1 MRTLHHRAARSI
13 DLPLLLPC
21 RCLASFC
28 CTSTIRV
35 CLGDGVELV
44 DLTARE
50 VGLGRVKAHLLS
62 NETIPH
68 GLRSVKSLE
77 GR

>member
-13 DLPLLLPC
+13 DLPLLLSC
-21 RCLASFC
+21 RSLASFC
-28 CTSTIRV
+28 CTSTIV

-44 DLTARE
+44 DLSVRE

-68 GLRSVKSLE
+68 GLRSVESLE